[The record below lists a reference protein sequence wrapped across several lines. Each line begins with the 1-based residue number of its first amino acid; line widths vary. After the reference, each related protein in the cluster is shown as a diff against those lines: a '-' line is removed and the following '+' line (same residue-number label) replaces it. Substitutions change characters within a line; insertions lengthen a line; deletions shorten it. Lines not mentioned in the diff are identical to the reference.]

1 MSDVILVIG
10 DKNIS
15 SWSMRPWLALRHAGI
30 PFQELNVTLRQ
41 EEKTKA
47 AILPHSP
54 SGQVPVVKVG
64 GVTINESLAI
74 CEWAAEHAPHAGLWP
89 DDWRA
94 RAMARAAATEMH
106 NGFPAVR
113 RELSMDILGRHPGLE
128 RSAECEANIARIL
141 DIWTAARAA
150 FGQSGPFLFGRWS
163 VADAMYAPVVTRFI
177 TYDVPLPAVATAYVE
192 AMMADAPVQEWIA
205 GARAQMAGHR

>member
-15 SWSMRPWLALRHAGI
+15 SWSLRPWLALRHAGI
-30 PFQELNVTLRQ
+30 PFQEIGIKLR
-41 EEKTKA
+41 EEGKTRA

-54 SGQVPVVKVG
+54 SGLVPVVKVG

-94 RAMARAAATEMH
+94 RAAARSAATEMH

-113 RELSMDILGRHPGLE
+113 RELNMDIMGRYPGLE
-128 RSAECEANIARIL
+128 RSPECEANIARIL
-141 DIWTAARAA
+141 EVWTAARAA
-150 FGQSGPFLFGRWS
+150 FGQGGPYLFGRWS

-177 TYDVPLPAVATAYVE
+177 TYDVPLPAVAAAYVE
-192 AMMADAPVQEWIA
+192 TMMADPHLQDWIA
-205 GARAQMAGHR
+205 GAQAEVAGA

>member
-30 PFQELNVTLRQ
+30 PFQEVSVKLRQ
-41 EEKTKA
+41 EEKTRA

-54 SGQVPVVKVG
+54 SGLVPVVKVG
-64 GVTINESLAI
+64 GVTINESLGI
-74 CEWAAEHAPHAGLWP
+74 CEWAAERAPHAGLWP

-94 RAMARAAATEMH
+94 RAMARSAATEMH

-113 RELSMDILGRHPGLE
+113 RELSMDILGRHPGVE
-128 RSAECEANIARIL
+128 RSPECEANIARIL
-141 DIWTAARAA
+141 EVWTAARAA
-150 FGQSGPFLFGRWS
+150 FGQDGPFLFGRWS

-192 AMMADAPVQEWIA
+192 AMMADPHMQDWIA
-205 GARAQMAGHR
+205 GARAEVARA